1 MPLLGSIDV
10 EFLALGVRGSFD
22 EAAIGNSGLSRLGTG
37 RILDQLASLLDRDL
51 LEMDGSRFRMTPKAR
66 LYLWDDHDTPLWARI
81 LRLLE
86 VLPLPVDDLAR
97 YLDEKSDGVA
107 VGLEELRKGGLVLMY
122 PVKKKEGLVR
132 MYHATEEGV
141 ARLARPLD
149 DAVPPIPARD
159 LVSEI
164 IRDVA
169 SLDADRARKDA
180 IASRLETLRDL
191 L

>member
-1 MPLLGSIDV
+1 MPLLGSVDV

-22 EAAIGNSGLSRLGTG
+22 ETAIGNSNLSRLGTG

-51 LEMDGSRFRMTPKAR
+51 LEMYGSCFRMTSKAR
-66 LYLWDDHDTPLWARI
+66 LYLWDEHTPLWARI

-86 VLPLPVDDLAR
+86 ILPLPVDDLAR
-97 YLDEKSDGVA
+97 YLDEKPDGVA
-107 VGLEELRKGGLVLMY
+107 AGLEELRKGGLVLMY

-132 MYHATEEGV
+132 MYHATEEGM